1 MLATLPDPGGYVSL
15 VKVFF
20 MLVLTVPWLVVAP
33 WIHKDVLR
41 VHGSQAKWSSVVLL
55 AGVLGICIWLLVPY
69 YFVGMAVYVVLTAA
83 TVIAY
88 VTWRDGRVDPVQR
101 ILTAQTLG
109 GIFQRRAG
117 KEEIVSRVKI
127 YDRHGTIVRPPDPE
141 TASVQD
147 CHTYNVVQEFLA
159 NMLMHRASEADLTP
173 KGRQSAVVRFVVDGM
188 LYEPPPLNLAEADAL
203 IQFLKVPSDMDLQ
216 ERRRPQEGHVSVDF
230 GGKAVDITIAA
241 TGTTGGQRMQFRVT
255 REAIRTELDELG
267 MSPDVFQRTRTMVA
281 QNNGLVM
288 VSGRPGSGVTS
299 TLYSMLRQQ
308 DAFVKQLVT
317 LEAKAATDLENVTQN
332 VYGDPGKLGDALT
345 AALRHDPD
353 VVMVDRCDDPESAE
367 VIRQGAA
374 RKLVLLGMPAGDSF
388 TALARWIKVCGDAAR
403 AMAILRGVL
412 CQALVRKLCPACRES
427 YRPDRQLLAKANI
440 PAGGVEQFYR
450 PPKPGR
456 VDEKGNLIVCPTC
469 QNTGYVARTGVFE
482 LLEVTDEIRKLVAE
496 QAPLTRIKA
505 ACRKN
510 NMQYLQEV
518 ALQKVIEG
526 ITGIQ
531 EVIRVTQPPKK
542 PG

>member
-20 MLVLTVPWLVVAP
+20 MLVLTVPWLMVAP
-33 WIHKDVLR
+33 WIHKDVFR
-41 VHGSQAKWSSVVLL
+41 VHGSQAKWGSVVLL
-55 AGVLGICIWLLVPY
+55 AGVLGICIWLLVPF
-69 YFVGMAVYVVLTAA
+69 YFVGMAVYVVLTGAA
-83 TVIAY
+83 AIAY

-101 ILTAQTLG
+101 ILTAQVLG
-109 GIFQRRAG
+109 AVFQRRAG
-117 KEEIVSRVKI
+117 KEEILTRVKI
-127 YDRHGTIVRPPDPE
+127 YDRDGTIVRPPDPE

-159 NMLMHRASEADLTP
+159 NVLMRRASEADVTP

-188 LYEPPPLNLAEADAL
+188 LYDQPPLELAEADAL
-203 IQFLKVPSDMDLQ
+203 IQFLKAPAGMDLP

-230 GGKAVDITIAA
+230 GGKAVEITIAA

-255 REAIRTELDELG
+255 QEAIRTELDRLG
-267 MSPDVFQRTRTMVA
+267 MSGDVFQRAGTMVA
-281 QNNGLVM
+281 RSNGLVM

-299 TLYSMLRQQ
+299 TLYSMLRRH

-332 VYGDPGKLGDALT
+332 VYGDPGKLADALT

-353 VVMVDRCDDPESAE
+353 VVVVDRCDDSESAE

-374 RKLVLLGMPAGDSF
+374 RKLILLGMPAGDSF

-412 CQALVRKLCPACRES
+412 CQALVRKLCPACRQS

-440 PAGGVEQFYR
+440 PAGGVERFYR

-456 VDEKGNLIVCPTC
+456 VDEKGKLIVCPTC
-469 QNTGYVARTGVFE
+469 QNTGYVGRTGVFE
-482 LLEVTDEIRKLVAE
+482 LLEVTDEIRKLVAD
-496 QAPLTRIKA
+496 QAPLSRIKA

>member
-1 MLATLPDPGGYVSL
+1 
-15 VKVFF
+15 
-20 MLVLTVPWLVVAP
+20 
-33 WIHKDVLR
+33 
-41 VHGSQAKWSSVVLL
+41 
-55 AGVLGICIWLLVPY
+55 
-69 YFVGMAVYVVLTAA
+69 
-83 TVIAY
+83 
-88 VTWRDGRVDPVQR
+88 
-101 ILTAQTLG
+101 
-109 GIFQRRAG
+109 
-117 KEEIVSRVKI
+117 
-127 YDRHGTIVRPPDPE
+127 
-141 TASVQD
+141 
-147 CHTYNVVQEFLA
+147 
-159 NMLMHRASEADLTP
+159 
-173 KGRQSAVVRFVVDGM
+173 
-188 LYEPPPLNLAEADAL
+188 
-203 IQFLKVPSDMDLQ
+203 
-216 ERRRPQEGHVSVDF
+216 
-230 GGKAVDITIAA
+230 VDITITA
-241 TGTTGGQRMQFRVT
+241 TGTTGGQRIQFRVT
-255 REAIRTELDELG
+255 QEAIRTELDKLG
-267 MSPDVFQRTRTMVA
+267 MSTDVFQRTAKMVA
-281 QNNGLVM
+281 RSNGLVI

-299 TLYSMLRQQ
+299 TLYSMLRRH

-332 VYGDPGKLGDALT
+332 VYGEPGKLVGALT

-374 RKLVLLGMPAGDSF
+374 RKLILLGMPAGDSF
-388 TALARWIKVCGDAAR
+388 TALARWIKVCGDAAS

-440 PAGGVEQFYR
+440 PAGGVEQFYC

-456 VDEKGNLIVCPTC
+456 VDEKGKPIVCPTC
-469 QNTGYVARTGVFE
+469 QNTGYVGRTGVFE

-496 QAPLTRIKA
+496 QAPLSRIKG

-518 ALQKVIEG
+518 ALQKVMEG